1 MLRPNP
7 TKRKLPNERGGRR
20 RAVNSLARPV
30 CKLRAGAAFASQLIG
45 SGTPRPAG
53 PWSNTARLHSALR
66 RQALPENA
74 PRHFPLAATP
84 HRDSPDETTRGKLHG
99 SNARAPALFS
109 IAATGSNPE

>member
-7 TKRKLPNERGGRR
+7 TKRKLPNQRGGRPKLG
-20 RAVNSLARPV
+20 NSLARPV
-30 CKLRAGAAFASQLIG
+30 CKLRAGAGFASQLIWR
-45 SGTPRPAG
+45 GTPPPPC

-66 RQALPENA
+66 RQALPETE